1 VSEVFGVASR
11 WRAAGL
17 GTKLVLFTTALTAVS
32 VLTAFLTISVQIRRS
47 TRELLA
53 STLAHHQRMLLSL
66 EERDLEQLVRTST
79 LMTDNP
85 TLRAAMET
93 YRLET
98 HPGAR
103 TRSDL
108 LGTVE
113 TEAAKI
119 AAGLARDLLIVTDH
133 EGRVLA
139 SGGRRGF
146 GLTPGTSFGS
156 WPVVRRALAQDAPV
170 GSQNFAVMRFDDRYF
185 QVGCVP
191 IVLQGYIIGTL
202 TVGDLLDRDYVARL
216 HRSFDSQIVVMASGR
231 VLGSTLDAVHP
242 DGPAPALEAPAG
254 SHAPGPPPVVR
265 IGREDFVAAPLSLG
279 TDQEGG
285 PVSVVL
291 LHSLT
296 AAMAPANRSLLWTLL
311 SCGSIAVLLAG
322 VAASATSRSVLRPLQ
337 EFVAFMRGVAETG
350 DHSHRFEVARAGVEV
365 RVLSETYNHLMGSL
379 QEHERK
385 ILQRAR
391 EDLERVERLKETEK
405 LAALGRMLSGAA
417 HEINNP
423 LTGVVGNIEMLLEL
437 ETLSDPVRKRL
448 GTVRAEGRRIVALVR
463 NLLQVAHRDTG
474 ERSTVDIN
482 RIVRDTVALRQRDY
496 EKARI
501 GLVLDLSPEPV
512 SLSASDLE
520 LQQVFLNIVNN
531 AYDALLDLKP
541 SRTLTIATRNTLEGA
556 TITFFDDGPGL
567 QDPSRVFEHFYTTK
581 PVGKGTGLGLSIS
594 HAIVQGHGGTIA
606 ADNVPQGGARFTIVL
621 PRAAGTGVQA
631 APTPRPAVEP
641 PAGRS
646 LPAAVLVVDDEPA
659 VLELQ
664 MAILDS
670 VGARAV
676 GARTVTEAVDHLKR
690 QHFDLIVSDLNI
702 PGEMTGK
709 DLYRWAASHRK
720 SGTHGFLF
728 VTGDTV
734 GESAFLEE
742 VRSRCLLKPFSMQEY
757 VTTLREAWRELQNA
771 A

>member
-1 VSEVFGVASR
+1 VTEAFGLGSR

-17 GTKLVLFTTALTAVS
+17 GTRLVLFTTVLTAAS
-32 VLTAFLTISVQIRRS
+32 VLAAFLTISFQIRRN

-79 LMTDNP
+79 VMTDNP

-93 YRLET
+93 YRLEAS
-98 HPGAR
+98 PGAR
-103 TRSDL
+103 ERADL

-113 TEAAKI
+113 TEAARI

-133 EGRVLA
+133 EGQVLA

-146 GLTPGTSFGS
+146 GLSAGTSLGA
-156 WPVVRRALAQDAPV
+156 WPVVRRALAQNAPV
-170 GSQNFAVMRFDDRYF
+170 GPQNFAVMRFDQRYF

-216 HRSFDSQIVVMASGR
+216 HRSFDSQIVVTADGR
-231 VLGSTLDAVHP
+231 VLGSTLDAVLP
-242 DGPAPALEAPAG
+242 DGSVLGLSAPAG
-254 SHAPGPPPVVR
+254 TDAPGPPPVVS

-279 TDQEGG
+279 TDQDGR
-285 PVSVVL
+285 PVTVVL

-296 AAMAPANRSLLWTLL
+296 AALAPANRSLLWTLL
-311 SCGSIAVLLAG
+311 SCGSIAVVLAG
-322 VAASATSRSVLRPLQ
+322 VAASAASRSVLRPLQ
-337 EFVAFMRGVAETG
+337 GFVAFMRGVAETG
-350 DHSHRFEVARAGVEV
+350 DHSHRFESARAGVEI
-365 RVLSETYNHLMGSL
+365 RVLSETYNHLMESL
-379 QEHERK
+379 QGHERR

-423 LTGVVGNIEMLLEL
+423 LTGVVGNIEMLLEV

-448 GTVRAEGRRIVALVR
+448 GTVRSEGRRIVALVR

-474 ERSTVDIN
+474 ERSTVDVN
-482 RIVRDTVALRQRDY
+482 RIVRDTVALRQRDF

-501 GLVLDLSPEPV
+501 GLTLDLAPEPV

-541 SRTLTIATRNTLEGA
+541 PRTLTIVTRNSPEGA
-556 TITFFDDGPGL
+556 TIVFFDDGPGL
-567 QDPSRVFEHFYTTK
+567 QDPARVFEHFYTTK

-594 HAIVQGHGGTIA
+594 HAIVQSHGGTIA
-606 ADNVPQGGARFTIVL
+606 ADNQPGGGARFTIAL
-621 PRAAGTGVQA
+621 PRAAGTGVET
-631 APTPRPAVEP
+631 APEARPVIEP

-676 GARTVTEAVDHLKR
+676 GARTGAEAVDHLKR

-734 GESAFLEE
+734 GESVFLEE
-742 VRSRCLLKPFSMQEY
+742 VRSRCLLKPFSMEEY
-757 VTTLREAWRELQNA
+757 VTTLREVWRELQNA

>member
-1 VSEVFGVASR
+1 MSERLRVVAR

-32 VLTAFLTISVQIRRS
+32 VLAAFLTLSIQIRRN

-53 STLAHHQRMLLSL
+53 ATLAHHQRMLLSL
-66 EERDLEQLVRTST
+66 EEKDLEQLVRTST

-93 YRLET
+93 YRLEVAPGT
-98 HPGAR
+98 HSRA
-103 TRSDL
+103 DL
-108 LGTVE
+108 LATVQ

-139 SGGRRGF
+139 TGGRRGF
-146 GLTPGTSFGS
+146 GLAAGSPLGS
-156 WPVVRRALAQDAPV
+156 WTVVRRALAQDAPV
-170 GSQNFAVMRFDDRYF
+170 GPQNFAVMRFDERYF

-191 IVLQGYIIGTL
+191 ILLQGYIIGTL

-216 HRSFDSQIVVMASGR
+216 HRAFDSQIVVIAAGR
-231 VLGSTLDAVHP
+231 VLGSTFDA
-242 DGPAPALEAPAG
+242 ALPAG
-254 SHAPGPPPVVR
+254 STFALPASSRDPAAGPPVVP
-265 IGREDFVAAPLSLG
+265 IGRQDFVAAPLSLG
-279 TDQEGG
+279 MDQGG
-285 PVSVVL
+285 QPVSVVL

-296 AAMAPANRSLLWTLL
+296 DALAPANRALLWTLL

-322 VAASATSRSVLRPLQ
+322 VAASAMSRSVLRPLQ
-337 EFVAFMRGVAETG
+337 GFVAFMRKVAETG
-350 DHSHRFEVARAGVEV
+350 DHGHRFESTAAGVEV
-365 RVLSETYNHLMGSL
+365 RVLSDTYNHLMESL
-379 QEHERK
+379 QQHEQR
-385 ILQRAR
+385 ILQRAK

-423 LTGVVGNIEMLLEL
+423 LTGVVGNIEMLMEV
-437 ETLSDPVRKRL
+437 ETISDSVRSRL
-448 GTVRAEGRRIVALVR
+448 ATVRSEGRRIVALVR

-474 ERSTVDIN
+474 QRLTVDVN
-482 RIVRDTVALRQRDY
+482 QIVRDTVALRQRDF
-496 EKARI
+496 EKARV
-501 GLVLDLSPEPV
+501 GLALDLSPEPV
-512 SLSASDLE
+512 SLSASGLE

-541 SRTLTIATRNTLEGA
+541 SRTLTISTRNTPEGA
-556 TITFFDDGPGL
+556 TIVFSDDGQGI
-567 QDPSRVFEHFYTTK
+567 QDPGRVFEHFYTTK
-581 PVGKGTGLGLSIS
+581 PVGKGTGHGLSIS
-594 HAIVQGHGGTIA
+594 HAIVQSHGGTIA
-606 ADNVPQGGARFTIVL
+606 ADNQPQGGARFTIVL
-621 PRAAGTGVQA
+621 PRAAAKSVEA
-631 APTPRPAVEP
+631 APQARPAVEP

-676 GARTVTEAVDHLKR
+676 GARTGTEAVDHLKR
-690 QHFDLIVSDLNI
+690 QNFDLIVSDLHI
-702 PGEMTGK
+702 PGEISGK

-728 VTGDTV
+728 VTGDTM
-734 GESAFLEE
+734 GEAGFIEE
-742 VRSRCLLKPFSMQEY
+742 VRSRCLLKPFSMEEY
-757 VTTLREAWRELQNA
+757 LTTLREAWRELQTA

>member
-1 VSEVFGVASR
+1 MSEDVRLVST
-11 WRAAGL
+11 WRAASL

-32 VLTAFLTISVQIRRS
+32 VLAAFLTLSVQIRKN

-53 STLAHHQRMLLSL
+53 ATLAHHQRMLLSL
-66 EERDLEQLVRTST
+66 EEKDLEQLVRTST

-93 YRLET
+93 YRLEAAPGT
-98 HPGAR
+98 HSRP
-103 TRSDL
+103 DL

-146 GLTPGTSFGS
+146 GLHAGTSLGS

-170 GSQNFAVMRFDDRYF
+170 GPQNFAVMRFDDRYF

-202 TVGDLLDRDYVARL
+202 SVGDLLDRDYVARL
-216 HRSFDSQIVVMASGR
+216 HRAFDSQIVVIAAGR
-231 VLGSTLDAVHP
+231 ILGSTFDAALP
-242 DGPAPALEAPAG
+242 AGSRLELPAPAG
-254 SHAPGPPPVVR
+254 TDAPGPPPVVP
-265 IGREDFVAAPLSLG
+265 IGGEDFVAAPLSLG
-279 TDQEGG
+279 SDQGG
-285 PVSVVL
+285 RPVSVVL

-296 AAMAPANRSLLWTLL
+296 GALAPANRALLWTLL

-337 EFVAFMRGVAETG
+337 GFVAFMRTVAETG
-350 DHSHRFEVARAGVEV
+350 DHGHRFESAQAGVEV
-365 RVLSETYNHLMGSL
+365 RVLSDTYNQLMESL
-379 QEHERK
+379 QQHEQK
-385 ILQRAR
+385 ILQRAK

-423 LTGVVGNIEMLLEL
+423 LTGVVGNIEMLMEV
-437 ETLSDPVRKRL
+437 ETISDSVRKRL
-448 GTVRAEGRRIVALVR
+448 ATVRAEGRRIVALVR

-474 ERSTVDIN
+474 ERLTVDVN
-482 RIVRDTVALRQRDY
+482 QIVRDTVALRQRDF
-496 EKARI
+496 EKSRI
-501 GLVLDLSPEPV
+501 GLTLDLAPEPV
-512 SLSASDLE
+512 NLCASDLE
-520 LQQVFLNIVNN
+520 LQQVFLNIVSN
-531 AYDALLDLKP
+531 AYDALLGLTP
-541 SRTLTIATRNTLEGA
+541 ARTLTISTRNSPGGA
-556 TITFFDDGPGL
+556 TIVFSDDGPGL
-567 QDPSRVFEHFYTTK
+567 QDPARVFEHFYTTK

-594 HAIVQGHGGTIA
+594 HAIVQSHGGTIA
-606 ADNVPQGGARFTIVL
+606 ADNQPRGGARFTIVL
-621 PRAAGTGVQA
+621 PRTAGKNVEA
-631 APTPRPAVEP
+631 APQVRPVTVAS
-641 PAGRS
+641 AGRS
-646 LPAAVLVVDDEPA
+646 LPAAILVVDDEPA

-676 GARTVTEAVDHLKR
+676 GARTGTEAVDHLKR
-690 QHFDLIVSDLNI
+690 QDFDLIVSDLNI
-702 PGEMTGK
+702 PGEIGGK
-709 DLYRWAASHRK
+709 ELYRWAASHRK

-734 GESAFLEE
+734 GEAGFLEE
-742 VRSRCLLKPFSMQEY
+742 IRSRCLLKPFSMEEY
-757 VTTLREAWRELQNA
+757 LTTLREAWHELQTA